1 MSVIVQVPPEVPP
14 IPFDPNSP
22 ALAMMVLAFF
32 AVVAVVCW
40 PIARAIARRLEGK
53 HAGDPALQQELEQLH
68 QRLGEME
75 ALQHRV
81 GELEERLDFAERL
94 LARGETTTAPLPRG
108 EP

>member
-1 MSVIVQVPPEVPP
+1 MMLVQGVPDVPP

-22 ALAMMVLAFF
+22 ALMMMVLALF
-32 AVVAVVCW
+32 AALTIICW

-53 HAGDPALQQELEQLH
+53 HASIDPAIRQELEQLH
-68 QRLGEME
+68 QRIAEVD

-94 LARGETTTAPLPRG
+94 LARTDVTTAQLPRG
-108 EP
+108 QA